1 MRRTLR
7 SLLVIGVVLVC
18 TGVLFAQGKQ
28 ADRDK
33 EGKRT
38 IKVMTYNV
46 DEGTDFVEALG
57 AQTFD
62 QFLAAVELTLNNVIA
77 SNPPLRMKGIA
88 HQIAETQ
95 PDLVGLQ
102 EVTTWRVGPGPNPTH
117 IQFDMLQELLDA
129 LEDQGQH
136 YVPVVV
142 VHDFILQAPLPDLTT
157 FVEAMDSDVILAR
170 SEKHRDQDGLR
181 LSNVQTQSFQTLLTL
196 PTLIGS
202 LTSIRGWGS
211 VDVTFHHESFR
222 FIVTHLENVIPQAPV
237 TALIQQAQAA
247 ELILGP
253 ANTLMPVIIAG
264 DFNADAANPNDPT
277 FATYQEMIN
286 SGFGDAWTATHHR
299 DPGFTWGQT
308 PGDRN
313 PISTLTQRIDFVF
326 FHGEIRALNS
336 KLAGAEPHDRI
347 HGFWPSDHAGVGA
360 TLQVGK
366 D

>member
-1 MRRTLR
+1 MKRTLQ
-7 SLLVIGVVLVC
+7 SLLVIGALLLC
-18 TGVLFAQGKQ
+18 TGVLSAQGKQ
-28 ADRDK
+28 ADQNN

-38 IKVMTYNV
+38 VKVMTYNV
-46 DEGTDFVEALG
+46 DEGTDFVEVLS

-62 QFLAAVELTLNNVIA
+62 QFLASVQLTLNNVIA
-77 SNPPLRMKGIA
+77 TNPPLRMKAIA

-117 IQFDMLQELLDA
+117 VQFDMLQELLDA
-129 LEDQGQH
+129 LEDQGRH

-142 VHDFILQAPLPDLTT
+142 VPEFVLQAPLPDLTT
-157 FVEAMDSDVILAR
+157 FVEAMNSDVILAR
-170 SEKHRDQDGLR
+170 SEKQKDQEGLQ
-181 LSNVQTQSFQTLLTL
+181 LSNVQAHSFQTLLTL
-196 PTLIGS
+196 PTLVGP
-202 LTSIRGWGS
+202 LTTVRGWGS
-211 VDVTFHHESFR
+211 VDVTFHHGSFR
-222 FIVTHLENVIPQAPV
+222 FIVTHLENVIPQVPA

-286 SGFGDAWTATHHR
+286 AGFGDAWAATHPNE
-299 DPGFTWGQT
+299 PGFTWGQT

-313 PISTLTQRIDFVF
+313 PVSTLTQRIDFVF

-336 KLAGAEPHDRI
+336 RVAGAEPHDRI
-347 HGFWPSDHAGVGA
+347 NGLWPSDHAGVRA